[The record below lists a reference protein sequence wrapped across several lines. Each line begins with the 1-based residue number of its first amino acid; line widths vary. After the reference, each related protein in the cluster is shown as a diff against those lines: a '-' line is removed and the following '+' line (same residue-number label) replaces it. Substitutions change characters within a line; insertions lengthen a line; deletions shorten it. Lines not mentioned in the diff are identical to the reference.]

1 MSEKP
6 RAKAYVYTR
15 VSTAMQVDG
24 QLVSVTTQL
33 KFSTVNYFWKE
44 LIIPIT
50 TRRID
55 LQFGLQYFLHH
66 NNIFVFMAAGK
77 PIFFYANLLKIGTS
91 E

>member
-1 MSEKP
+1 M
-6 RAKAYVYTR
+6 
-15 VSTAMQVDG
+15 
-24 QLVSVTTQL
+24 QL
-33 KFSTVNYFWKE
+33 KTSIRFYNDREVRAVWDEEHNKW